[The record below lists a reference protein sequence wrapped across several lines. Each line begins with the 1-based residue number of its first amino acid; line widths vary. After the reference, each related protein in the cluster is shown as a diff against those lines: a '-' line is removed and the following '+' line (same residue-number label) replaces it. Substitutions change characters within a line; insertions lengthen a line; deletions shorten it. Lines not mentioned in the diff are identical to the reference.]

1 MQPQPQ
7 SQPGTERR
15 AHVRYALP
23 AMHTSICVHR
33 LDAMSIKR
41 LEGHVYDI
49 SEGGIRF
56 ELDEPLELDET
67 IHFLI
72 DLPAGGGNVSGLA
85 RIVRVHQ
92 EDDDP
97 GPRRMAVRILR
108 FDEPSDRLRL
118 VNCFDHTPLREAA

>member
-1 MQPQPQ
+1 MQPQT
-7 SQPGTERR
+7 QPHDERR

-23 AMHTSICVHR
+23 AMHASICVHR
-33 LDAMSIKR
+33 IDAMSIRR

-56 ELDEPLELDET
+56 ELDEPLDFDET
-67 IHFLI
+67 VHFLV
-72 DLPAGGGNVSGLA
+72 DLPAGEGCVSGLA
-85 RIVRVHQ
+85 RVVRVHD

-108 FDEPSDRLRL
+108 FDEQSDRLRL
-118 VNCFDHTPLREAA
+118 VNHFDHVPHQKAA